1 MIEKISI
8 SKISYGLSYTKFV
21 NGEPKLSKKN
31 TLDKN
36 HKVTVSVKLT
46 NVGKFEGEEI
56 VQLYI
61 RDQISSATSPVKE
74 LKGYKRVLLKVGET
88 KTVDFTIGGEG
99 LAFYDRKF
107 LSTQR
112 FKINYFKSNRTN

>member
-8 SKISYGLSYTKFV
+8 SKIGYRASYSKFDY
-21 NGEPKLSKKN
+21 GEPKLSKN

-36 HKVTVSVKLT
+36 NKVTVSVKLT
-46 NVGKFEGEEI
+46 YVGKLEGEEI

-61 RDQISSATSPVKE
+61 RDRISSATRPVKE
-74 LKGYKRVLLKVGET
+74 RKGYKKVLLNVGET
-88 KTVDFTIGGEG
+88 KTVDFTINGEC

-107 LSTQR
+107 LSRQR
-112 FKINYFKSNRTN
+112 FKTNYFKSN

>member
-8 SKISYGLSYTKFV
+8 SKIGYRASYSKFEYGVPQLSEK
-21 NGEPKLSKKN
+21 

-74 LKGYKRVLLKVGET
+74 LKGY
-88 KTVDFTIGGEG
+88 
-99 LAFYDRKF
+99 
-107 LSTQR
+107 
-112 FKINYFKSNRTN
+112 